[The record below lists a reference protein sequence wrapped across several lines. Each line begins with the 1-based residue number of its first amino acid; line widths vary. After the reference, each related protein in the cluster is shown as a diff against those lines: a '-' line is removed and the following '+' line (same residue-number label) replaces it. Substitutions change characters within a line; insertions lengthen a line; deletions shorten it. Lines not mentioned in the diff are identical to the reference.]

1 MYLLVKDSYHVMN
14 NIIPEECS
22 LGHAIIEQIQDG
34 KIYVD
39 NTVEPKSYFI
49 RNSSGGYY
57 VGGDLNNTQ
66 FREQLIEYLKNKENH
81 KTYYD
86 LYASSSEWIHYMEK
100 ELSGN
105 VVRLGRINFEYNEKS
120 CTEKMQVI
128 DLPESFRLVA
138 LDEKLYEKY
147 VSEVDDSYA
156 MIFSSAHDF
165 VTNSFGFCI
174 LNQNEFVS
182 TCNAYHVSKHTAEVD
197 VWTDSKYR
205 NQGYATMVVR
215 EFVKHCRMK
224 NQLPLW
230 NADKGNIASNHLAS
244 KCGFE
249 KIYEEEELWWHE
261 DKWQIE
267 QYLKRYGYI
276 E

>member
-1 MYLLVKDSYHVMN
+1 MYLLVKDLYHVMN

-120 CTEKMQVI
+120 
-128 DLPESFRLVA
+128 
-138 LDEKLYEKY
+138 
-147 VSEVDDSYA
+147 
-156 MIFSSAHDF
+156 
-165 VTNSFGFCI
+165 
-174 LNQNEFVS
+174 
-182 TCNAYHVSKHTAEVD
+182 
-197 VWTDSKYR
+197 
-205 NQGYATMVVR
+205 
-215 EFVKHCRMK
+215 
-224 NQLPLW
+224 
-230 NADKGNIASNHLAS
+230 
-244 KCGFE
+244 
-249 KIYEEEELWWHE
+249 
-261 DKWQIE
+261 
-267 QYLKRYGYI
+267 
-276 E
+276 